1 MGQLWKF
8 IEQHQD
14 STLYGASVREIARGA
29 GIKESTLPRWQNLK
43 RMPEPEHLRAL
54 ARHINVPYRV
64 LLDAALADT
73 GYLDA
78 RPEREEGED
87 RGNAAPNTPAG
98 DDPAPTKL
106 ELVRARQQGMDEA
119 IELLG
124 AVVRRQPLPTPSN
137 HPHEL
142 LHAAYMDGWK
152 SVTDTEG
159 GTQALLDAWGAAT
172 DAPPVPSRGGPVAT
186 SASDSAIVTQFPS
199 TEALDPT
206 IPDDVAARSETGKG
220 KAQRARERQDEETE
234 GL

>member
-78 RPEREEGED
+78 RPEREDVRDDVRSPSITESGQ
-87 RGNAAPNTPAG
+87 AP
-98 DDPAPTKL
+98 DQSDS
-106 ELVRARQQGMDEA
+106 D
-119 IELLG
+119 
-124 AVVRRQPLPTPSN
+124 SN
-137 HPHEL
+137 VHEL
-142 LHAAYMDGWK
+142 R
-152 SVTDTEG
+152 SSE
-159 GTQALLDAWGAAT
+159 
-172 DAPPVPSRGGPVAT
+172 PVRK
-186 SASDSAIVTQFPS
+186 
-199 TEALDPT
+199 
-206 IPDDVAARSETGKG
+206 AARKG
-220 KAQRARERQDEETE
+220 RKQRTDEP
-234 GL
+234 GDGA

>member
-98 DDPAPTKL
+98 DDPAPT
-106 ELVRARQQGMDEA
+106 ELDLRRARENGRSDEQLRVVQEA
-119 IELLG
+119 LG
-124 AVVRRQPLPTPSN
+124 GDGPARPDFDVPALAAAYDVGRKSFTEAER
-137 HPHEL
+137 
-142 LHAAYMDGWK
+142 HAA
-152 SVTDTEG
+152 
-159 GTQALLDAWGAAT
+159 QAAA
-172 DAPPVPSRGGPVAT
+172 AA
-186 SASDSAIVTQFPS
+186 AM
-199 TEALDPT
+199 DPT

-220 KAQRARERQDEETE
+220 KTQKARERQDRE
-234 GL
+234 GESS